1 MIIER
6 TNDEII
12 IRILKNIVTDE
23 LQRIINFLNYKE
35 ATASSKTRQKDV
47 DKLSSDVNKH
57 WWSKHSN
64 KFPRS

>member
-12 IRILKNIVTDE
+12 IRISKNIDTDE

-35 ATASSKTRQKDV
+35 ATTNSKARQKDV
-47 DKLSSDVNKH
+47 DKLSSEVNKQ
-57 WWSKHSN
+57 WWKKNKHRFLKS
-64 KFPRS
+64 

>member
-12 IRILKNIVTDE
+12 IRISKNIDTDE

-35 ATASSKTRQKDV
+35 TTANSKARQKDV
-47 DKLSSDVNKH
+47 DKLSSEVNKQ
-57 WWSKHSN
+57 WWERN
-64 KFPRS
+64 KDKFLKS